1 VVSGVTIVSIR
12 GQTGRLVIKSS
23 SRLFRG
29 NSRLGGGRARPV
41 YRLMRLPRA
50 QQMYVVCLQPTFRSV
65 VSISF
70 SKRI

>member
-1 VVSGVTIVSIR
+1 VFVGEFVWAQQNNYFGWHS
-12 GQTGRLVIKSS
+12 L
-23 SRLFRG
+23 
-29 NSRLGGGRARPV
+29 LGGGRARPV